1 MTDPLRGRATS
12 FFLRMGLLAGL
23 LSIIA
28 GIVGMHVMAGGHSMH
43 ATPVVSQSPSVS
55 QSAVVGQ
62 SHAVHIAAER
72 TSLPDEGAVHHA
84 ASQAVAPCTCP
95 GTCTG
100 MSALHAVCVP
110 APGHNSLAAP
120 LPGVPPYANAG
131 TAGAGVLV
139 SHYSHRPGSPSPG
152 DLCISRT

>member
-1 MTDPLRGRATS
+1 MTDPLRGRAAV
-12 FFLRMGLLAGL
+12 FLRMGLLAGL

-43 ATPVVSQSPSVS
+43 AAPIVSPAAVVSEAS
-55 QSAVVGQ
+55 VVGQ
-62 SHAVHIAAER
+62 Q
-72 TSLPDEGAVHHA
+72 AVHHA
-84 ASQAVAPCTCP
+84 ATPPAPSCTSP

-110 APGHNSLAAP
+110 APGHNTLTAP
-120 LPGVPPYANAG
+120 LPGVPPYASAG
-131 TAGAGVLV
+131 TAESGALV
-139 SHYSHRPGSPSPG
+139 SGYSHRPGSPSPG

>member
-1 MTDPLRGRATS
+1 MTDPLRGRATA
-12 FFLRMGLLAGL
+12 FLLRMGLLAGL

-28 GIVGMHVMAGGHSMH
+28 GIVGMHVMAEGHSMH
-43 ATPVVSQSPSVS
+43 ATPVVSPA
-55 QSAVVGQ
+55 AVVSP
-62 SHAVHIAAER
+62 SHAVHTDGDRA
-72 TSLPDEGAVHHA
+72 SLPDKAAVQRA
-84 ASQAVAPCTCP
+84 ASAPAPSCTSS

-110 APGHNSLAAP
+110 APGHNALTAP

-131 TAGAGVLV
+131 TSEAGALV
-139 SHYSHRPGSPSPG
+139 SGYSHRPGSPSPG

>member
-1 MTDPLRGRATS
+1 MTDPLRGRATA
-12 FFLRMGLLAGL
+12 FLLRIGLLAGL
-23 LSIIA
+23 LAIIA

-43 ATPVVSQSPSVS
+43 ATPVVSQSAVVS
-55 QSAVVGQ
+55 QSHGA
-62 SHAVHIAAER
+62 HTHAER
-72 TSLPDEGAVHHA
+72 ASLLDEAAVQHATSSPA
-84 ASQAVAPCTCP
+84 APCTCP

-110 APGHNSLAAP
+110 APGHNTLTAP

-131 TAGAGVLV
+131 TAGGGVLV
-139 SHYSHRPGSPSPG
+139 SGYSHRPGSPSPG

>member
-1 MTDPLRGRATS
+1 MTDPLRGRATA
-12 FFLRMGLLAGL
+12 FLLRISLLAAL

-28 GIVGMHVMAGGHSMH
+28 GILGMHVMAGGHSMH
-43 ATPVVSQSPSVS
+43 ATAAASPAAVVSQAS
-55 QSAVVGQ
+55 VVGQ
-62 SHAVHIAAER
+62 Q
-72 TSLPDEGAVHHA
+72 AVHHA
-84 ASQAVAPCTCP
+84 ATPPAPSCTSS

-110 APGHNSLAAP
+110 APGHNALTAP

-131 TAGAGVLV
+131 TAEAGALV
-139 SHYSHRPGSPSPG
+139 SGYSHRPGSPSPG